1 MNKKRYKAPMAK
13 FHMLRSAGIIC
24 NSITDGQHMTPT
36 PQNKT
41 TFLSDDGGEYD
52 VMVSP
57 TTSSN
62 ASVQW

>member
-13 FHMLRSAGIIC
+13 FHMLRSSGIIC
-24 NSITDGQHMTPT
+24 TSIVDGQSITPT
-36 PQNKT
+36 PQT
-41 TFLSDDGGEYD
+41 QATFSSDDGDYD
-52 VMVSP
+52 VMVTP